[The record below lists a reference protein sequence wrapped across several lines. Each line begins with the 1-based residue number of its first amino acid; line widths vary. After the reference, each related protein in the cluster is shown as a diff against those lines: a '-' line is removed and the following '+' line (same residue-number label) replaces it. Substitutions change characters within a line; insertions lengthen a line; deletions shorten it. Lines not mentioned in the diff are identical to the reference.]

1 MVSTSHSIL
10 SKFKLAV
17 GGLVTVTGLFGAVNG
32 GRLYNFHSNFNSL
45 TDGHLH
51 GRSLTD
57 KVNITYMYTRGMN
70 KELTRKLTQEH
81 NAAFDKFKADGIWD
95 SWFNT
100 PRACWSLASDY
111 FWLSSPVYRRYA
123 EEGTRK
129 HCVGYSCNISHDDVY
144 RHPHGMNVEW
154 KTNFQRGDAV
164 HKYLLDHEVDYDD
177 IYSYAKLERLL
188 PGVEESLTCMSE
200 TINKSQ
206 MNEHHAADFR
216 QLEDVKLYIEQIK
229 QLEAARQADVASN
242 TLSRDMLER
251 EPLLYHMVRLFYGVK
266 DPLPSQPV
274 TDSKITATAQ

>member
-1 MVSTSHSIL
+1 MLLLTSSRLMVS
-10 SKFKLAV
+10 
-17 GGLVTVTGLFGAVNG
+17 
-32 GRLYNFHSNFNSL
+32 
-45 TDGHLH
+45 
-51 GRSLTD
+51 
-57 KVNITYMYTRGMN
+57 
-70 KELTRKLTQEH
+70 
-81 NAAFDKFKADGIWD
+81 GIVR
-95 SWFNT
+95 FNT

-111 FWLSSPVYRRYA
+111 FSLSSPVYRRYA
-123 EEGTRK
+123 EEGARK

-216 QLEDVKLYIEQIK
+216 QLEDV
-229 QLEAARQADVASN
+229 SN
-242 TLSRDMLER
+242 STSSRSNSWRRPGRLML
-251 EPLLYHMVRLFYGVK
+251 
-266 DPLPSQPV
+266 PV
-274 TDSKITATAQ
+274 TLCLVTCWKGNLYSTTWSGFSMVSKEFFSPPNPH